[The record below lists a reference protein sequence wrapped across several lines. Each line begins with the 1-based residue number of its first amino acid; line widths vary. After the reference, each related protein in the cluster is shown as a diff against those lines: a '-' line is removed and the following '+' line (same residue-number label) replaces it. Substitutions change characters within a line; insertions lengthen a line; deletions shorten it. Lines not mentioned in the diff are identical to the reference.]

1 MPIEQEDIMH
11 GNILLVE
18 DDRALAGN
26 LVKYLRTEDFSVT
39 HAFGQTDGMKA
50 FESEEFDCVLLDL
63 SLEDGN
69 GFSICSKIKEK
80 SDAPV
85 IFLTASADEACTVAG
100 FEVGADDYI
109 SKPFR
114 PRELVARIKNA
125 MRRRAACGRLP
136 SSDISFNASESAK
149 DRFSRERYSYIAPSL
164 RHGAS
169 LPPLLQ
175 CKNVSIDP
183 VKGIVTKN
191 GAEISMS
198 ALEYRLLLLFFTNKD
213 ILLSRDRIAD
223 ELWTISGEFVEDNTL
238 NVYIKRIRDKIED
251 DPQNPSILKTV
262 RGLGY
267 KAVDE

>member
-1 MPIEQEDIMH
+1 MPA
-11 GNILLVE
+11 NILLVE

-26 LVKYLRTEDFSVT
+26 LVKYLETEDFSVT
-39 HAFGQTDGMKA
+39 NAFGQTDGIKA
-50 FESEEFDCVLLDL
+50 FEDGEFDCVLLDL

-80 SDAPV
+80 SDVPV

-125 MRRRAACGRLP
+125 MRKR
-136 SSDISFNASESAK
+136 
-149 DRFSRERYSYIAPSL
+149 
-164 RHGAS
+164 GAS
-169 LPPLLQ
+169 LSPLLQ

-183 VKGIVTKN
+183 VKGIVTKD
-191 GAEISMS
+191 GVEISMS
-198 ALEYRLLLLFFTNKD
+198 ALEYRLLLLFFTNKG

-251 DPQNPSILKTV
+251 DPQDPRILKTV

>member
-1 MPIEQEDIMH
+1 MPA
-11 GNILLVE
+11 NILLVE
-18 DDRALAGN
+18 DDKALAGN
-26 LVKYLRTEDFSVT
+26 LVKYLETEDFSVT
-39 HAFGQTDGMKA
+39 HAFGQTDGIKA
-50 FESEEFDCVLLDL
+50 FEDGEFDCVLLDL

-69 GFSICSKIKEK
+69 GFSICSKIREK
-80 SDAPV
+80 NDVPV

-125 MRRRAACGRLP
+125 MRKR
-136 SSDISFNASESAK
+136 
-149 DRFSRERYSYIAPSL
+149 
-164 RHGAS
+164 GAS
-169 LPPLLQ
+169 LSPLLQ
-175 CKNVSIDP
+175 CRNVSIDP
-183 VKGIVTKN
+183 VKGTVTKD

-198 ALEYRLLLLFFTNKD
+198 ALEYRLLLLFFTNKG

-251 DPQNPSILKTV
+251 DPQAPRILKTV

>member
-1 MPIEQEDIMH
+1 MPA
-11 GNILLVE
+11 NILLVE
-18 DDRALAGN
+18 DDKALAGN
-26 LVKYLRTEDFSVT
+26 LVKYLETEAFSVT
-39 HAFGQTDGMKA
+39 HAFGQTDGIKA
-50 FESEEFDCVLLDL
+50 FEEGEFDCVLLDL

-69 GFSICSKIKEK
+69 GFSICSRIKEK
-80 SDAPV
+80 SDIPV

-109 SKPFR
+109 GKPFR

-125 MRRRAACGRLP
+125 MRKR
-136 SSDISFNASESAK
+136 
-149 DRFSRERYSYIAPSL
+149 
-164 RHGAS
+164 GAS
-169 LPPLLQ
+169 LSPLLQ

-183 VKGIVTKN
+183 VKGIVTKD

-198 ALEYRLLLLFFTNKD
+198 ALEYRLLLLFFTNKG

-223 ELWTISGEFVEDNTL
+223 EIWTISGEFVEDNTL

-251 DPQNPSILKTV
+251 DPQYPCILKTV

>member
-1 MPIEQEDIMH
+1 MPA
-11 GNILLVE
+11 NILLVE
-18 DDRALAGN
+18 DDKAVAEN
-26 LVKYLRTEDFSVT
+26 LVKYLETEDFSVT
-39 HAFGQTDGMKA
+39 HAFGQTDGIKA
-50 FESEEFDCVLLDL
+50 FENGEFDCVLLDL

-69 GFSICSKIKEK
+69 GFSVCSKIKEK
-80 SDAPV
+80 SEVPV

-109 SKPFR
+109 GKPFR

-125 MRRRAACGRLP
+125 MR
-136 SSDISFNASESAK
+136 K
-149 DRFSRERYSYIAPSL
+149 
-164 RHGAS
+164 HGAS
-169 LPPLLQ
+169 SPSPLLQ

-183 VKGIVTKN
+183 VKGIVTKD
-191 GAEISMS
+191 GTEISMS
-198 ALEYRLLLLFFTNKD
+198 ALEYRLLLLFFTNKGV
-213 ILLSRDRIAD
+213 LLSRDRIAD

-251 DPQNPSILKTV
+251 DPQAPGILKTV